1 MSPAPPPTPL
11 RFSRGPAPSP
21 SPRAPEPP
29 FRSAR
34 SRAAARAPPRAAR
47 RPRPQPPS
55 SGAAAPRSRL
65 LLRRFA
71 WGGLAHQR
79 GGPTAGGG
87 GSECALARGGGWMG
101 WGGGGVLIVYGPEW
115 VWGRPD
121 CVCVYELCGACTL
134 QSPWGPLRCPLPW
147 GQGCSVVPSSFNTQ
161 ASKSELHPD
170 THLWSRVNEA
180 DSQVPSKKKKRKVSV
195 IDSCSHKAWSRVGLV
210 NLYGPFKA

>member
-1 MSPAPPPTPL
+1 MLGESHLGQRPGSSCCDNLPGVRGNGSLGGPL
-11 RFSRGPAPSP
+11 V
-21 SPRAPEPP
+21 PRDGSSNLVPIFTKLPH
-29 FRSAR
+29 
-34 SRAAARAPPRAAR
+34 
-47 RPRPQPPS
+47 RPQPPS

-79 GGPTAGGG
+79 GGPTTGGG

-101 WGGGGVLIVYGPEW
+101 WGGGGVLVVYGPEW

-180 DSQVPSKKKKRKVSV
+180 DS
-195 IDSCSHKAWSRVGLV
+195 
-210 NLYGPFKA
+210 